1 MIDFRYHLVSIV
13 AVFLALAIG
22 LVIGSTALRGT
33 VLTGLNKASAHE
45 QKVNTS
51 LYLHNAQLK
60 QQIGADDAFARAAEV
75 GLLRGLLDGEHVVL
89 VLAPGADSSTVDG
102 ITAALQQ
109 AGAAV
114 TGQVV
119 LSAQFFDTGVVTEQR
134 LQSIAK
140 SLAALGVAL
149 PKSAFEPQ
157 IAGQQTAARFIAAA
171 IVNKD
176 GLPTQPGAGLARR

>member
-109 AGAAV
+109 AG
-114 TGQVV
+114 
-119 LSAQFFDTGVVTEQR
+119 
-134 LQSIAK
+134 
-140 SLAALGVAL
+140 
-149 PKSAFEPQ
+149 
-157 IAGQQTAARFIAAA
+157 
-171 IVNKD
+171 
-176 GLPTQPGAGLARR
+176 